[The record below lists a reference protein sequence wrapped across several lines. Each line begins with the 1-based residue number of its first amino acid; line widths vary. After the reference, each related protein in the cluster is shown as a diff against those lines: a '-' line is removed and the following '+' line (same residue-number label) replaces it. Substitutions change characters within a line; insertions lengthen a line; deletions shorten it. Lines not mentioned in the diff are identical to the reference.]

1 MIRTYIRVEMSSEGE
16 SPKHIIERMQTIGA
30 VPVVGDYDFELDLG
44 DDERMFDRLEDIHR
58 ALRGSS
64 VRYSVTTRTGV
75 EATEADDRGRCVIR
89 LADQKPVELKK
100 AVYKAK
106 LDRWREMGLDVS
118 ELESLL
124 ENDLDGFKARSKD
137 FLRTHLDNLSVVKD
151 KRPQDN
157 MVDGR
162 ILAILDE
169 DGKCIEDIRAATQ
182 YGEEMVTLSL
192 GRLISSG
199 SVRMAKIG
207 SQELYCIVLPP
218 APPTR
223 RQLKLIPASDDAE
236 AEERVFNAASPEG
249 STKDQLIR
257 TSRLPHDQAAKA
269 IAALSKKGR
278 MRVVRKGNAA
288 IFYSS

>member
-1 MIRTYIRVEMSSEGE
+1 MIRTYIRVDMSSEGE
-16 SPKHIIERMQTIGA
+16 SPKQIIERMRTIGA

-44 DDERMFDRLEDIHR
+44 DDERIFDRLEDIHR

-64 VRYSVTTRTGV
+64 VRYSVTTRTGA
-75 EATEADDRGRCVIR
+75 EATEMDEQGKCVIK
-89 LADQKPVELKK
+89 LADQKPLELKK

-118 ELESLL
+118 ELQALL
-124 ENDLDGFKARSKD
+124 EQDLDDFKEKSKD

-151 KRPQDN
+151 KRPQEN
-157 MVDGR
+157 LIDGHV
-162 ILAILDE
+162 LALLDE
-169 DGKCIEDIRAATQ
+169 DGKSIEDIRSATQ
-182 YGEEMVTLSL
+182 YGEEIVTLSL

-207 SQELYCIVLPP
+207 SQELYCLVLPP

-223 RQLKLIPASDDAE
+223 RQLKLIEAADDSE
-236 AEERVFNAASPEG
+236 AEERICNAASPEG
-249 STKDQLIR
+249 STKEQLIR

-269 IAALSKKGR
+269 IASLSKKGR
-278 MRVVRKGNAA
+278 IRVVRKGSSALFYAA
-288 IFYSS
+288 